1 MDFTAA
7 STAQLTGISIRS
19 VITIYLKIRQQ
30 IVQSFELE
38 SPLRGSV
45 EVNDSFFD
53 AQCVRCKRGR
63 GAYGKT
69 IVFGVLKRQGKGY
82 KEIVPDCSKAILQ
95 VIIRGHVSARYRHPF
110 TKDGVAMMDWS
121 ISDLINISRFTM
133 GTSNLPGVSGI
144 LVGSNLSEVLQKG
157 VRQNSIACLT
167 IPSICI

>member
-1 MDFTAA
+1 MSWVWKIDTIFILESKKQKFRQLIRCFSLDFTAA

-45 EVNDSFFD
+45 EVNDSFFG

-69 IVFGVLKRQGKGY
+69 IVFGVLKRQGKVY

-95 VIIRGHVSARYRHPF
+95 VIIRGHVAPDIVIHSRRMAWLWWIGQYRL
-110 TKDGVAMMDWS
+110 W
-121 ISDLINISRFTM
+121 
-133 GTSNLPGVSGI
+133 
-144 LVGSNLSEVLQKG
+144 
-157 VRQNSIACLT
+157 
-167 IPSICI
+167 